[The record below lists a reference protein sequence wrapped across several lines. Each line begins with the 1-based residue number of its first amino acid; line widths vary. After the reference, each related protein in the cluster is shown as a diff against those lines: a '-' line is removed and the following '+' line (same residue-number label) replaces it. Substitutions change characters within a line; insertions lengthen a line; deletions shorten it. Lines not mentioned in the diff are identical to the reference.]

1 MSPVEENIG
10 VSPCVYTPGGL
21 FGELLTSLIIV
32 NKLGLKKA
40 PMENQG
46 PLAFTQNEV
55 QTLIT
60 CLLTEYPFPSNSLT
74 LPLKDNPEL
83 QEYVDDEGQT

>member
-1 MSPVEENIG
+1 MNAIEENLG
-10 VSPCVYTPGGL
+10 VAPCVYTPGGL
-21 FGELLTSLIIV
+21 FGELLTSLIIL

-40 PMENQG
+40 PVENQG
-46 PLAFTQNEV
+46 PLAYNQNEV

-60 CLLTEYPFPSNSLT
+60 CLLTEYPFPSNSLA

-83 QEYVDDEGQT
+83 VESVNEDGAP